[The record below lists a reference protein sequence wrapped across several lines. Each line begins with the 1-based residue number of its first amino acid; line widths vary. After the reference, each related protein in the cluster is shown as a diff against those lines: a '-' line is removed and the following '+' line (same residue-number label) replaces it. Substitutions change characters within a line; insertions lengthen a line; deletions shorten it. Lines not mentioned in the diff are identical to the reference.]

1 MMKKRLREVAVDDD
15 DGDDDVEVGS
25 RSKKACGGG
34 SGSSPP
40 SKGELKQ
47 KVCAYMKT
55 VQERL
60 GDKSDSYVKF
70 TVFLRDFKARRVDL
84 ESLGIQIKNLFEGY
98 PDLILGF
105 NMFLPDGYKI
115 SLDDDDDYEMTDT
128 EDEPET
134 ETEPETEEQ
143 DKIIRSAQFLD
154 AISFVN
160 KVKMRF
166 QNDKKHVYKAFL
178 DVWDRNQKDLF
189 TYDDVYNGVSQLLY
203 DHPDLLQEFVRLLGS
218 QATPPPLPPQKAFDD
233 HQNCGN
239 GCDLSLDDPDT
250 DKIKDKLLE
259 QGLRLCDK
267 AEQVLSKSDYR
278 EFLKLLHDYSH
289 GKFSRDDLKA
299 AAISILGSDQNL
311 AAATSI
317 LGSDRNLVEE
327 FNVFVEAPGEH
338 LSKLWKVEEK
348 KKDLQPK
355 EMKSVQ
361 ELDLSNCERIGH
373 SYFVLPEDYRDSSG
387 RQRTEDDEVLNDKF
401 VCVSP
406 EDGNYSFKHKHIQQH
421 EQVMF
426 KFEDDRFEMDLL
438 MERIRSTIVN
448 VKKLWNAMKNN
459 KINLASRIKIE
470 DHLSVVNMRCLERMY
485 GDHALDMMEAIEKDP
500 IIGLP
505 QILKRLEQ
513 KQEELK
519 PSRQWFDDVCTRT
532 CAQIHLKKP
541 EGKQQKLSGESS
553 EEEEIQKED
562 HAMMDVVEGDE
573 QASGSD

>member
-1 MMKKRLREVAVDDD
+1 MKKRLREVVDNDD
-15 DGDDDVEVGS
+15 VEVEVGS
-25 RSKKACGGG
+25 RTKKACGG
-34 SGSSPP
+34 SGSSSS
-40 SKGELKQ
+40 SKEELKQ

-115 SLDDDDDYEMTDT
+115 SLDDDEDGDDDEITYT

-134 ETEPETEEQ
+134 ETEPETEE
-143 DKIIRSAQFLD
+143 DEMTKSAQFLD

-166 QNDKKHVYKAFL
+166 QSDKKHVYKAFL

-189 TYDDVYNGVSQLLY
+189 TYDDVYNGVSQLLG
-203 DHPDLLQEFVRLLGS
+203 DHPDLLHEFVRLLGS
-218 QATPPPLPPQKAFDD
+218 QVTPPPLQKASDD
-233 HQNCGN
+233 HQNCVN
-239 GCDLSLDDPDT
+239 GCDPSLDDPDT
-250 DKIKDKLLE
+250 EKMKDSLLE

-267 AEQVLSKSDYR
+267 AEQVLSKPDYR
-278 EFLKLLHDYSH
+278 DFLKLLHDYSY
-289 GKFSRDDLKA
+289 GKFSRDDLK
-299 AAISILGSDQNL
+299 

-338 LSKLWKVEEK
+338 LSKLSKIEEK
-348 KKDLQPK
+348 KKDLQLK
-355 EMKSVQ
+355 EMKSAQ

-373 SYFVLPEDYRDSSG
+373 SYFVLPEDFRDSSG
-387 RQRTEDDEVLNDKF
+387 RQRSEDDEVLNDKF
-401 VCVSP
+401 ICVSP

-426 KFEDDRFEMDLL
+426 KFEDDRFEMDVV

-448 VKKLWNAMKNN
+448 VKKLWNAMKKN
-459 KINLASRIKIE
+459 KINLASVIKIE
-470 DHLSVVNMRCLERMY
+470 DHLNVVNMRCLERMY

-500 IIGLP
+500 IKGLP
-505 QILKRLEQ
+505 RILKRLEQ

-519 PSRQWFDDVCTRT
+519 PPQQWFNDVCTRT

-541 EGKQQKLSGESS
+541 EGKQQELSRESTASSS
-553 EEEEIQKED
+553 EEMQKEEG
-562 HAMMDVVEGDE
+562 HEMMDVIEGNE
-573 QASGSD
+573 QAAGSD

>member
-1 MMKKRLREVAVDDD
+1 MKKRLREVAVDDD
-15 DGDDDVEVGS
+15 EVGS
-25 RSKKACGGG
+25 QSKKVCGGG
-34 SGSSPP
+34 SGSSSS
-40 SKGELKQ
+40 SKEELKQ

-55 VQERL
+55 VQEKL

-115 SLDDDDDYEMTDT
+115 SLDDDKDADDDEMTDT

-134 ETEPETEEQ
+134 ETEPETEEE
-143 DKIIRSAQFLD
+143 DDITKSAQFLD

-178 DVWDRNQKDLF
+178 DVWDRNQKDLL
-189 TYDDVYNGVSQLLY
+189 TYDDVYNGVSQLLC
-203 DHPDLLQEFVRLLGS
+203 DHPDLLHEFVRLLGS
-218 QATPPPLPPQKAFDD
+218 QATPPLPPSPPPPPQKASDD

-239 GCDLSLDDPDT
+239 GCDLSFDDPDT
-250 DKIKDKLLE
+250 EKMKERLLE
-259 QGLRLCDK
+259 QGLGLCDK
-267 AEQVLSKSDYR
+267 AEQMLSKSDYR
-278 EFLKLLHDYSH
+278 EFLKLLHDYSY

-299 AAISILGSDQNL
+299 AATRILDSDQ
-311 AAATSI
+311 
-317 LGSDRNLVEE
+317 NLVEE

-348 KKDLQPK
+348 KKDLQLK

-387 RQRTEDDEVLNDKF
+387 RQRSEDKVLNDKF

-426 KFEDDRFEMDLL
+426 KFEDDRFEMDVL

-448 VKKLWNAMKNN
+448 VKKLWNAMKKN

-505 QILKRLEQ
+505 QILMRLEQ
-513 KQEELK
+513 KLEELK
-519 PSRQWFDDVCTRT
+519 QPRQWFNDVCTRT
-532 CAQIHLKKP
+532 CAQIHPKKP
-541 EGKQQKLSGESS
+541 EGKQQKLSRESSSS
-553 EEEEIQKED
+553 EEEMQKDED
-562 HAMMDVVEGDE
+562 HEMMDVIEGDE
-573 QASGSD
+573 QTAGSD

>member
-1 MMKKRLREVAVDDD
+1 MKKRLREVV
-15 DGDDDVEVGS
+15 DDDVEVGS
-25 RSKKACGGG
+25 RSKKACSGG
-34 SGSSPP
+34 SGSSS
-40 SKGELKQ
+40 SKEELKQ

-70 TVFLRDFKARRVDL
+70 TVFLRDFKARRVDI

-115 SLDDDDDYEMTDT
+115 SLDDDEDGDDDEMTDT

-134 ETEPETEEQ
+134 ETEPETEE
-143 DKIIRSAQFLD
+143 DEITKSAQFLD

-160 KVKMRF
+160 KVKIRF

-178 DVWDRNQKDLF
+178 EVWDRNQQDLF
-189 TYDDVYNGVSQLLY
+189 TYDDVYNGVSQLLG
-203 DHPDLLQEFVRLLGS
+203 DHPDLLHEFVRLLGS
-218 QATPPPLPPQKAFDD
+218 QATPLPPPQKASDD
-233 HQNCGN
+233 HQICGN
-239 GCDLSLDDPDT
+239 GCDPSLDDPDT
-250 DKIKDKLLE
+250 EKMKDSLLK
-259 QGLRLCDK
+259 QGLCLCDK
-267 AEQVLSKSDYR
+267 AEQVLSKPDYR
-278 EFLKLLHDYSH
+278 DFLKLLHDYSH
-289 GKFSRDDLKA
+289 GKFSSDDLK
-299 AAISILGSDQNL
+299 

-317 LGSDRNLVEE
+317 LGFDRNLVEE

-348 KKDLQPK
+348 KKDLQLK
-355 EMKSVQ
+355 ERKSVQ
-361 ELDLSNCERIGH
+361 ELDLSNCKRIGH

-387 RQRTEDDEVLNDKF
+387 RQRSEDDEVLNDKF
-401 VCVSP
+401 ICISP

-426 KFEDDRFEMDLL
+426 KFEDDRFEMDVV

-448 VKKLWNAMKNN
+448 VEKLWNAMKKN

-500 IIGLP
+500 IKGLP

-519 PSRQWFDDVCTRT
+519 PHRQWFNDVCTRT
-532 CAQIHLKKP
+532 CAQIHPKKP
-541 EGKQQKLSGESS
+541 EGKQQELSRESSASSS
-553 EEEEIQKED
+553 EEMQKEED
-562 HAMMDVVEGDE
+562 HEKMDVVKGDE
-573 QASGSD
+573 QAVGSD